1 MENYILPKKQA
12 IVVFFVFAFGYFLS
26 CLLRAIT
33 ATLSP
38 VLTSEFNL
46 LAADLGLLA
55 GGYFLGFACM
65 QIPLGYL
72 LDKYGPKKIV
82 SSFLLIALVGTGSF
96 ALAESFSGLLVSR
109 ILIGVGVSAC
119 LMAPLTGYRIWY
131 AENQQQRANSWM
143 LMIASLG
150 FLSSTLPVQ
159 LLLPSLGWR
168 WIFGGIAI
176 LILISIFLMLIFI
189 PKWRLDSQRLIRE
202 KQLTL
207 RRLKALMDIVSE
219 NDDMKADAEIIH
231 EKYKFKLATLDEM
244 ESEIKSKLEERLI
257 ELDTQMK
264 SAKMLSFDAKVQFK
278 SNEISEAT
286 FETVKS
292 CTTEVIEH
300 VTHEQSEISNVKS
313 RIADLELEVQEITS
327 PAEANIQES
336 AVTYLET
343 PEPQQVIQT
352 ILPEAPTEPIVTP
365 SEPIEAQVSPIPE
378 PPTESEVTF
387 AFPEPPQQVTSET
400 SHDDNDNDWLARM
413 EAQ

>member
-1 MENYILPKKQA
+1 MK
-12 IVVFFVFAFGYFLS
+12 F
-26 CLLRAIT
+26 C
-33 ATLSP
+33 
-38 VLTSEFNL
+38 EFNL
-46 LAADLGLLA
+46 TKTKNISYTLSVI
-55 GGYFLGFACM
+55 
-65 QIPLGYL
+65 QISLVITMTNDDIEIIGKNVK
-72 LDKYGPKKIV
+72 DMYGTFMGKV
-82 SSFLLIALVGTGSF
+82 VGTITEIDGSIQ
-96 ALAESFSGLLVSR
+96 SVGIDCGSQGLQQIQFEQLVVQ
-109 ILIGVGVSAC
+109 G
-119 LMAPLTGYRIWY
+119 
-131 AENQQQRANSWM
+131 EN
-143 LMIASLG
+143 
-150 FLSSTLPVQ
+150 V
-159 LLLPSLGWR
+159 
-168 WIFGGIAI
+168 
-176 LILISIFLMLIFI
+176 IFI